1 MRDYGVTLRDIY
13 QARKNIAHIAL
24 QTPLIDSEPIGR
36 VVGSQVFLK
45 LENVQQTGS
54 FKLRGATNKMLG
66 LSQDEKERGVITVS
80 SGNHGKA
87 VSYIA
92 RMLGI
97 PATIVLSKHVP
108 QNKVSAIRYYGSDV
122 VIHGESYD
130 EAHAYSLEMVVERGL
145 TYLDPFDDPA
155 IIAGQG
161 TIALEILE
169 HKPEVD
175 TIIVPLSGGGLAA
188 GIALAAKSIDPKIHL
203 IGVSMQL
210 GPVMYESIRAGK
222 VVELEELPSIAD
234 ALVGGIGHDNRY
246 TFEICRDLLDETVLV
261 SEDEIAATMAFLLD
275 EHHLVVEGGGA
286 VGVAAVL
293 NQRGSFGEN
302 LAIVISGGSV
312 GTARL
317 VKIAHKYI
325 LDKDRKRNNLHI

>member
-1 MRDYGVTLRDIY
+1 MQDYGVTIRDIY

-24 QTPLIDSEPIGR
+24 QTPLIDSDPISR
-36 VVGSQVFLK
+36 LVGSSVYLK

-54 FKLRGATNKMLG
+54 FKLRGAANKIFE

-87 VSYIA
+87 VSYVA

-97 PATIVLSKHVP
+97 PATIVLSEHVP
-108 QNKVSAIRYYGSDV
+108 KNKVDAIRDYGSDV
-122 VIHGESYD
+122 VIRGEIYD
-130 EAHAYSLEMVVERGL
+130 EAYAYSLELVDKRGL
-145 TYLDPFDDPA
+145 TYIDPFDDPA

-169 HKPEVD
+169 HKPLVD
-175 TIIVPLSGGGLAA
+175 TIVVPLSGGGLASGVA
-188 GIALAAKSIDPKIHL
+188 IAAKSMMPGIQVL
-203 IGVSMQL
+203 GVSMQR

-222 VVELEELPSIAD
+222 VVVLEELSSLAD
-234 ALVGGIGHDNRY
+234 ALIGGIGHENHY
-246 TFEICRDLLDETVLV
+246 TLEICRDLLDGTVLV
-261 SEDEIAATMAFLLD
+261 SEDEIAAAMAFLLD

-293 NQRGSFGEN
+293 NQRGSLGEHT
-302 LAIVISGGSV
+302 AIIISGGSV
-312 GTARL
+312 DTAKL
-317 VKIAHKYI
+317 MKIAQKHI
-325 LDKDRKRNNLHI
+325 LDKES